1 MAILFQC
8 PWANAG
14 DWLAALKAA
23 LPEARFRV
31 WPDYGKRE
39 EIDFAYVFQPPAGAL
54 ADLPKLKGIAAMG
67 AGVDAVVADPTIPP
81 DVPLSRLTDP
91 ILAERMSEY
100 VAGQV
105 LNFHL
110 GLPAYRRQQA
120 GKVWQRLPQTDA
132 PDRTVGFLGLGNLA
146 RRCIERLRP
155 FGFRLVGWSRQGRPV
170 DGVDVST
177 DLDAVLARSQI
188 LVLLVPVTDR
198 TRVLLNADRLAAL
211 PEGSCLINVG
221 RGALLDDA
229 AVMAALDS
237 GQLAGAALDVF
248 DPEPPPAGHPFW
260 THPKV
265 ELTPHISSLSN
276 VASGARLLAAQY
288 RRMQAGEPMTD
299 LVDRA
304 RGY

>member
-14 DWLAALKAA
+14 DWLAALKSE
-23 LPEARFRV
+23 LPYAEFRV
-31 WPDYGKRE
+31 WPKLGDPAA
-39 EIDFAYVFQPPAGAL
+39 IDFAYVFQPPAGAL
-54 ADLPKLKGIAAMG
+54 ADLPNLRGIAAMG

-81 DVPLSRLTDP
+81 DVPLARLTDP
-91 ILAERMSEY
+91 ILAERMAEY
-100 VAGQV
+100 VTGQV

-110 GLPAYRRQQA
+110 NLPAYRAQQVE
-120 GKVWQRLPQTDA
+120 KVWERLPQTDA

-155 FGFRLVGWSRQGRPV
+155 FGFKLVGWSRGGRPV
-170 DGVDVST
+170 DGVEVST
-177 DLDAVLARSQI
+177 DLDHVLGRSDI
-188 LVLLVPVTDR
+188 LVLLVPVTAE
-198 TRVLLNADRLAAL
+198 TRRVLNADRLAAL
-211 PEGSCLINVG
+211 PEGACLINVG
-221 RGALLDDA
+221 RGALVEDA
-229 AVMAALDS
+229 AVLAALDS
-237 GQLAGAALDVF
+237 GQLGGAALDVF

-265 ELTPHISSLSN
+265 EITPHISSLSA
-276 VASGARLLAAQY
+276 VASGAKLLAAQY
-288 RRMQAGEPMTD
+288 RRVQAGQAMTD

>member
-8 PWANAG
+8 PWANA
-14 DWLAALKAA
+14 DEWLAALRAE
-23 LPEARFRV
+23 LPEAEFRV
-31 WPDYGKRE
+31 WPDTGDAAG
-39 EIDFAYVFQPPAGAL
+39 IDFAYVFQPPAGAL
-54 ADLPKLKGIAAMG
+54 ADLPNLKGIASMG
-67 AGVDAVVADPTIPP
+67 AGVDAMVGDPTIPM

-120 GKVWQRLPQTDA
+120 TKTWQRLPQTDA

-155 FGFRLVGWSRQGRPV
+155 FGFRLVGWSRSGSPV
-170 DGVDVST
+170 DGVDVTT
-177 DLDAVLARSQI
+177 DLDAALRRTEI
-188 LVLLVPVTDR
+188 LVLLVPVTDE
-198 TRVLLNADRLAAL
+198 TRGLMTAGQLARLPRGAF
-211 PEGSCLINVG
+211 LINVG
-221 RGALLDDA
+221 RGALLDDD
-229 AVMAALDS
+229 AVLSALDS

-248 DPEPPPAGHPFW
+248 NPEPPPADHPYW
-260 THPKV
+260 SHPLV
-265 ELTPHISSLSN
+265 EITPHISSLSE
-276 VASGARLLAAQY
+276 VTSGARILAAQY
-288 RRMQAGEPMTD
+288 RRVQAGEPMTD
-299 LVDRA
+299 LVDRV

>member
-14 DWLAALKAA
+14 EWLAALKVE
-23 LPEARFRV
+23 LPGARFRV
-31 WPDYGKRE
+31 WPDVGARS

-54 ADLPKLKGIAAMG
+54 ADLPNLKGIAAMG
-67 AGVDAVVADPTIPP
+67 AGVDAVVADPTIPAA
-81 DVPLSRLTDP
+81 VPLSRLTDP

-105 LNFHL
+105 LNYHL
-110 GLPAYRRQQA
+110 NLPAYRRQQTE
-120 GKVWQRLPQTDA
+120 KVWQRLPQTDA

-155 FGFRLVGWSRQGRPV
+155 FGFRLAGWSRRGRPV
-170 DGVDVST
+170 DGVAVST
-177 DLDAVLARSQI
+177 DLNAVLAQSEI
-188 LVLLVPVTDR
+188 LVLLVPVTVA
-198 TRVLLNADRLAAL
+198 TRGVLNAERLAAL
-211 PEGSCLINVG
+211 PEGAFLINVG
-221 RGALLDDA
+221 RGTLLDDA
-229 AVMAALDS
+229 AVLAALDS
-237 GQLAGAALDVF
+237 GQLGGAALDVF

-260 THPKV
+260 SHPKV
-265 ELTPHISSLSN
+265 EITPHVSSLSA

-288 RRMQAGEPMTD
+288 RRVQAGQPMAD
-299 LVDRA
+299 LVDRR